1 MPLRTRHACCWRCK
15 QCCSHLLQVVLIV
28 RGAVNL
34 LNHAGRAS
42 LTQAGPP
49 LRQPGA
55 AEGRAAG
62 NSWLVTAAG
71 RRRAGLGGL
80 QRVAA
85 GPSLACRCR
94 RLRNL
99 ACVRR
104 HGGPAGGRR
113 RRCRQHPGA
122 FGRDI
127 KRIALPWRPQGGSNA
142 LTRRWAPLEGCERG
156 RRGCRPG
163 CSTGRAIRV
172 PGMCDRAWSASL
184 DDSRRAGGA

>member
-1 MPLRTRHACCWRCK
+1 MLLAVQAMLFPPSPGSACCRRRRQSPQSCWPRVFETGGAAATPAGCG
-15 QCCSHLLQVVLIV
+15 
-28 RGAVNL
+28 RGAGCWQQLAGNCGREAAGW
-34 LNHAGRAS
+34 AGR
-42 LTQAGPP
+42 P
-49 LRQPGA
+49 A
-55 AEGRAAG
+55 ACR
-62 NSWLVTAAG
+62 S
-71 RRRAGLGGL
+71 R
-80 QRVAA
+80 
-85 GPSLACRCR
+85 PSLACRCR

-163 CSTGRAIRV
+163 CSAGRAIRV
-172 PGMCDRAWSASL
+172 PGICDRAWAMTREGQ
-184 DDSRRAGGA
+184 SR